1 MQKDMDLFVR
11 FPAACMLVNTVGV
24 PAFICN
30 ARLLNLV
37 GYDEAAFAKQMQS
50 DYTVIFD
57 EKDLLQLREKLR
69 EASGTES
76 NVQHRMKLINKD
88 GCRIHTLIETVTTER
103 NDGDYYLCSVTDVTE
118 MVETQAML
126 RREQRRLKTVMECT
140 QDVIY
145 EYYIDDDRMTLY
157 RANGTN
163 KMNEEAWYSYENFS
177 TLAME
182 KNIIF
187 KEDIFLLYPL
197 WKGKEFD
204 RIELRMRAG
213 KKSKEFVWVEMMG
226 AILHD
231 ETGRPEVSIGIIR
244 NIDEAKQKTL
254 ALKKKAE
261 RDSLTGLYNHSALR
275 AQIDSYLE
283 DGGGKEK
290 INALVVIDLDDFK
303 MVNDTY
309 GHRFGDKVIKEVAQM
324 LSDTFG
330 ENDIIGRIGGD
341 EYLVFCKDMLEMTVI
356 KEKLAGLFECFENNP
371 IGLKDKY
378 IVKASVGVAVSP
390 QDGTNYKKLFD
401 RADRNMYTVKRS
413 GKNTYTFHE

>member
-1 MQKDMDLFVR
+1 MQQDMELFVR
-11 FPAACMLVNTVGV
+11 FPAACMLVNTVGT

-30 ARLLNLV
+30 ARFFSLI
-37 GYDEAAFAKQMQS
+37 GYDEASFLSQMQS

-69 EASGTES
+69 EARGTGVS
-76 NVQHRMKLINKD
+76 VQHRMKMFHKE
-88 GCRIHTLIETVTTER
+88 GKRIHTLIETVATER
-103 NDGDYYLCSVTDVTE
+103 NDGDYFLCSVTDITE
-118 MVETQAML
+118 MVETQATL
-126 RREQRRLKTVMECT
+126 RREQRRLKTVIECT

-145 EYYIDDDRMTLY
+145 EYFIEEDRMTLY
-157 RANGTN
+157 RANGAGKGTN
-163 KMNEEAWYSYENFS
+163 DAWLEYENFS
-177 TLAME
+177 CAAID

-197 WKGKEFD
+197 WEGKPFD

-213 KKSKEFVWVEMMG
+213 KKSKEYVWVEVMG
-226 AILHD
+226 TILYD
-231 ETGRPEVSIGIIR
+231 EEGRPDVSIGIIR
-244 NIDEAKQKTL
+244 NINESKQKTI

-303 MVNDTY
+303 QVNDTY
-309 GHRFGDKVIKEVAQM
+309 GHRFGDKVIKDVAQM
-324 LSDTFG
+324 LSETFG

-356 KEKLAGLFECFENNP
+356 KEKLANLFDCFENNP
-371 IGLKDKY
+371 IGLKDRY
-378 IVKASVGVAVSP
+378 VVKASVGVAVSP

-401 RADRNMYTVKRS
+401 RADRNMYAVKRS